1 KIDEISIELEMQ
13 SPYTKNDI
21 DRFRRELLQASRR
34 VFFEPEYVA
43 CPGCGRTLFNIE
55 SVFSEVKKRTA
66 HLKGYVIAVMGCIVN
81 GPGEM
86 ADADYGYVGEGKNK
100 VSIYRGK
107 DPIFRAVPEEI
118 AIDKLLELIESDAK
132 SGIFMPHF

>member
-1 KIDEISIELEMQ
+1 MQ
-13 SPYTKNDI
+13 SPYTENDI

-66 HLKGYVIAVMGCIVN
+66 HLKDCYCCMMHCQC
-81 GPGEM
+81 PEKS
-86 ADADYGYVGEGKNK
+86 DADYGYVGEEKQGI
-100 VSIYRGK
+100 IYRG
-107 DPIFRAVPEEI
+107 R
-118 AIDKLLELIESDAK
+118 S
-132 SGIFMPHF
+132 